1 MKKYQPIENFFKY
14 KNFEKF
20 SHSKVKVKTAEVKSL
35 LHNLFSLIYV
45 KLCIYSSNEILK
57 LQEIQ

>member
-20 SHSKVKVKTAEVKSL
+20 LHSKVKVKKAEVKSL
-35 LHNLFSLIYV
+35 LHKLFLFIYI
-45 KLCIYSSNEILK
+45 KLYMYL
-57 LQEIQ
+57 LF